1 MTHPPPF
8 ISTPQKSFL
17 AAPLNQRKEEGGRG
31 DVCKLRKTIRFKS
44 FSDAQATHDF
54 MFSLRRSLQLIEFC
68 LLSPLLKMRMKA
80 ADQIHWKIAP

>member
-54 MFSLRRSLQLIEFC
+54 MLFVLLIA
-68 LLSPLLKMRMKA
+68 PLLKMQTKA
-80 ADQIHWKIAP
+80 AD